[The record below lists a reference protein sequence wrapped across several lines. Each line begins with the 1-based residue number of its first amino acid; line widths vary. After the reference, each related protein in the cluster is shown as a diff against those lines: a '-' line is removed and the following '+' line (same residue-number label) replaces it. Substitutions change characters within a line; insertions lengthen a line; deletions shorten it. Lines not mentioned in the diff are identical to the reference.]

1 SSDLDF
7 LARLQFNS
15 SSVWKRYCCRHH
27 SANAVIHP
35 RKRFAECDILALNK
49 LDLFCVGVPLAHIC
63 KHGIQTILG
72 HLQNVGYLADLV
84 ALMFC
89 HSSFLLSCRLDP
101 INGFCPSSSSHS
113 NILPHPAHWRRF
125 ILRRATSGLP
135 QRGHGLP
142 RGSSMAL
149 LDHHVDCLAQLGPVT
164 VVNPQIATAGLGIH
178 SADNDKLA
186 SAFIIDPD
194 RVGSLI
200 EKRLPFR
207 NY

>member
-1 SSDLDF
+1 
-7 LARLQFNS
+7 
-15 SSVWKRYCCRHH
+15 
-27 SANAVIHP
+27 
-35 RKRFAECDILALNK
+35 
-49 LDLFCVGVPLAHIC
+49 
-63 KHGIQTILG
+63 
-72 HLQNVGYLADLV
+72 
-84 ALMFC
+84 MFC

-207 NY
+207 NYVYSCCSDLHLPSLRIRASIRAFCRSSRFMANDCRISLAVGGMVALARVLACSTVSRLRFMVCSSAC